1 VERAAVLDLDKG
13 PRSIGRRP
21 LIEVVLYG
29 ALFEFELERL
39 AGTRL
44 GRAID
49 GRIGRW
55 IDARQRRRRLAVGLI
70 EQESKLGEQPVLR
83 FVVVE
88 ASFGS
93 AAASDPGSMTTEQPV
108 TRIRASG
115 FARLARRTAWR
126 DLRSA
131 MAVTVQC

>member
-1 VERAAVLDLDKG
+1 VERAAVWILIK

-39 AGTRL
+39 AGRASAGDRRP
-44 GRAID
+44 GRPL
-49 GRIGRW
+49 
-55 IDARQRRRRLAVGLI
+55 IDADSVGAGWRRLI

-93 AAASDPGSMTTEQPV
+93 AAASDPD
-108 TRIRASG
+108 R
-115 FARLARRTAWR
+115 
-126 DLRSA
+126 
-131 MAVTVQC
+131 